1 MKKFF
6 AALLLVGVIG
16 FVGCKEE
23 TTGDKVD
30 KVMDDA
36 GKKADEM
43 KKKAS
48 EAAE

>member
-6 AALLLVGVIG
+6 AALLLVSIVG

-23 TTGDKVD
+23 STGDKVD

-43 KKKAS
+43 KDKAKELS
-48 EAAE
+48 E